1 MGGGVSSVTKIKSYE
16 DKKVQSRSIQ
26 DEAVS
31 VRSKSSAIKL
41 LMRQENSRGFFQD
54 YIHKNKDNLNFASYM
69 NYYLDL
75 NRLNIIKDEKIKRNA
90 IEELINKYSSLQ
102 GPFLSMHDDLRN
114 DLNMPISN
122 KSQIDMIII
131 QAKEEALI
139 KLNPI
144 FDEFVNSESYKE
156 WQKTEN
162 KREINF
168 RSTPSSNRIGSPDN
182 IAMPENTNYK
192 T

>member
-1 MGGGVSSVTKIKSYE
+1 MGGGVSSATKIKSYE

-41 LMRQENSRGFFQD
+41 LMRQESSRGFFQD
-54 YIHKNKDNLNFASYM
+54 YIHKHKDNLNFSSYM
-69 NYYLDL
+69 NYYLDID
-75 NRLNIIKDEKIKRNA
+75 RLNIIKDEKIKRNA
-90 IEELINKYSSLQ
+90 IQELISKYSSLQ

-156 WQKTEN
+156 WQKSEN

-168 RSTPSSNRIGSPDN
+168 RSIHSSNRIGSPDD
-182 IAMPENTNYK
+182 IAMPENTNK